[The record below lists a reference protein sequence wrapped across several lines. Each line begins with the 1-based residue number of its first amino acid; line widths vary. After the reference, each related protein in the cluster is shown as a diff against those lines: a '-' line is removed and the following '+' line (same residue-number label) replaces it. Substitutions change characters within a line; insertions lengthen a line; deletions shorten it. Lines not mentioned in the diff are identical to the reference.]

1 MNSHLKMQTTACALA
16 LIGSLA
22 LAGAAAAQDAVKLR
36 MTIWS
41 ANEAH
46 LKLFNDIAM
55 RLQKGPSECQ
65 RDL

>member
-1 MNSHLKMQTTACALA
+1 MNSHWRMQTTACALA
-16 LIGSLA
+16 LIGSFA

-46 LKLFNDIAM
+46 LKLFNDIAAGFKRTIRM
-55 RLQKGPSECQ
+55 SA
-65 RDL
+65 